1 MAIQSEQACSG
12 IDKKTAQAIAAAAKK
27 RSTVQ
32 PLHRVVLTGMG
43 AVTPAG
49 VGADVL
55 IESLMQGKNNLS
67 LFPEETAEQ
76 FGTYVVGAVPDF
88 DATEHGL
95 SKKQARRWSSYVQYA
110 VISADEALAQS
121 GIDLEKEDLDRF
133 AVVFG
138 TGIGGM
144 KIFSDEAVKL
154 HEKGPKRVSPL
165 FIPSM
170 MPNAAAGELAI
181 RYGLRGECID
191 VSTACATGTQ
201 SIGEAYRMI
210 RFGYADCALAGGSEE
225 SVCGV
230 AIAGFGNL
238 GATSKSHDVDAA
250 SMPFDIRRNG
260 FVPGEGGAAVVLE
273 SLEHAQA
280 RGAHIIAEVTGYG
293 STGDGYHITSPEP
306 GGAGILRAMQQALA
320 EGGFEPADLGHLNA
334 HGTATHINDK
344 TESEALA
351 ALMGTDAP
359 EVPVVSVKGSVGHM
373 LGGAGAVEALVTAYC
388 VSEGVVPPTVGF
400 AEPDPECKVRVLTEA
415 LTDYP
420 QKVALSTSLGF
431 GGHNGCLAFSP
442 YVEDIQE

>member
-1 MAIQSEQACSG
+1 MTTQTEQASSG
-12 IDKKTAQAIAAAAKK
+12 MDEQTAQAVAAAAKK
-27 RSTVQ
+27 RATAQ
-32 PLHRVVLTGMG
+32 TLHRVVITGMG

-49 VGADVL
+49 VGAHVL
-55 IESLMQGKNNLS
+55 LDSLMQGKNNLS
-67 LFPEETAEQ
+67 LLPEEKAEQ
-76 FGTYVVGAVPDF
+76 CGTYVVGSVPEF
-88 DATEHGL
+88 DATEYGL
-95 SKKQARRWSSYVQYA
+95 SKKQARRWSPYVQYA

-144 KIFSDEAVKL
+144 KIFSDESVKL

-210 RFGYADCALAGGSEE
+210 RFGYADCALAGGAEE
-225 SVCGV
+225 SVCDI

-238 GATSKSHDVDAA
+238 GATSKSQDVDAA

-280 RGAHIIAEVTGYG
+280 RGAHIIAEITGYG

-306 GGAGILRAMQQALA
+306 GGVGILRAMRQALA
-320 EGGFEPADLGHLNA
+320 EGGFEPTDLGHLNA

-351 ALMGTDAP
+351 ALMETDNP

-400 AEPDPECKVRVLTEA
+400 AEPDPECNVNVLTEA
-415 LTDYP
+415 LTNYP

-442 YVEDIQE
+442 YVDENQE

>member
-1 MAIQSEQACSG
+1 MTTQGEQTNAG
-12 IDKKTAQAIAAAAKK
+12 MDRATAKAIAAAAQK
-27 RSTVQ
+27 RATTQ
-32 PLHRVVLTGMG
+32 ALHRVVITGMG

-55 IESLMQGKNNLS
+55 IESLMEKKNNLS
-67 LFPEETAEQ
+67 LLSEEKAEQ
-76 FGTYVVGAVPDF
+76 FGTHVVGSVPEF
-88 DATEHGL
+88 DATEYGL
-95 SKKQARRWSSYVQYA
+95 SKKQARRWSPYVQYA

-121 GIDLEKEDLDRF
+121 GIDLEKENLGRF

-144 KIFSDEAVKL
+144 KIFSEEAVKL

-181 RYGLRGECID
+181 RYGMRGECID

-210 RFGYADCALAGGSEE
+210 RFGYADCALAGGAEE
-225 SVCGV
+225 SVCGI
-230 AIAGFGNL
+230 AIAGFSNL
-238 GATSKSHDVDAA
+238 GATSKSEDVDAA

-280 RGAHIIAEVTGYG
+280 RGAHIIAEITGYG

-306 GGAGILRAMQQALA
+306 GGVGILRAMQQALA
-320 EGGFEPADLGHLNA
+320 EGGFDPADLGHLNA

-400 AEPDPECKVRVLTEA
+400 AEPDPECNVNVLTEA
-415 LTDYP
+415 LTNYP

-442 YVEDIQE
+442 YVEVE